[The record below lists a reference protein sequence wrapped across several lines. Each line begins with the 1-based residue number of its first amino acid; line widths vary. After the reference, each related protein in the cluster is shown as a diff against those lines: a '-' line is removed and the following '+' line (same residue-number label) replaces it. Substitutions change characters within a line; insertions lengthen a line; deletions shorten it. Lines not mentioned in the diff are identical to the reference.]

1 MSFSWLPFTFNF
13 SFPDL
18 APPLTIQRR
27 FISFILKR
35 SLGHLLKPG
44 QLDVNQIDAQIGSG
58 FVEVKDL
65 ELDCNAINS
74 LLGSQPIQLDSGT
87 IASVTARIPWP
98 NPFSSTVGLSLS
110 GLKLHLRLAEGV
122 DVSQDSV
129 HADELAESV
138 ASVAESFIHDEL
150 TAKEEAQLRQSIH
163 LEQNIIDEIPGSMS
177 SFLSQDEELTQK
189 RINDPEGV
197 SIFARLFES
206 LLARFDFDA
215 SDSQASLAHEEF
227 TIALSIGRMH
237 YFTSSNQIQTGDSDQ
252 KDPVAGE
259 KRSVEV
265 SGVRMTMN
273 EGSNSAAHTMDVQ
286 QGVRTEASH
295 EGSDSGLD
303 YDTHAMMSQSLAFLP
318 PRSGEEPAGKLSLL
332 LDTESASPE
341 SSIYQSA
348 ISAPISISIPSTGP
362 AGADPPV
369 ETRRTEKTILS
380 ISEPI
385 AFQLT
390 TPPVI
395 ASQTGSNPGRSPPY
409 SSKED
414 ERGVPTEN
422 MKLDV
427 SLGIIA
433 ILLDARCI
441 RGLLTMT
448 DAFPSAVP
456 RQFHKTPKRSIE
468 PEMTV
473 LERMDVSVQLKGL
486 IALVLG
492 EAVDETQDDSY
503 LAQFYE
509 RPLIPPSL
517 SSGYLRIHVDLV
529 KLDLE
534 NETFPESNMATT
546 PIFRSPPSTA
556 SQLRAS
562 AAHKGIIT
570 YTVSDF
576 SVLVFH
582 PFLSSDGTNSS
593 ERRRSCS
600 PFLITD
606 RHLDHSY
613 HFPTAR
619 LGRADRHAHPY
630 SEDEKSASLPSIA
643 VTEWYSEHVRPH
655 GTSLRQ
661 WKTKI
666 SPALHQ
672 RRASGSLGA
681 GLVSKIGIPSS
692 PTRIMKSPLTI
703 DVLSLK
709 TKETFAVSVQLYL
722 GRNAS
727 ITSVNVKTTALH
739 MFMDLELG
747 SSISRFIESA
757 LPDYNAFTPNGPSPT
772 SVSSQ
777 DQETD
782 SEDDRPLSL
791 HNISE
796 ERRRLEKLV
805 LEDLDLSMDYLHSGE
820 ATPRRRASPTRLKPK
835 VRKMFW
841 SVTVFLLIPS
851 NFRRQ
856 KAKSK
861 SAIHFDV
868 SVPLLRLEIRV
879 PPPQSRQP
887 RSGLLL
893 LDLHTAHFSRTTSP
907 SPPES
912 RVPRFATSREGND
925 GLEDWFNTGFRSQ
938 PVSLE
943 MHRVIIAY
951 AALGQS
957 SAKTVLSLG
966 PISDSE
972 SEGIR
977 SDDKHSRLL
986 PLIFFRE
993 SETSGAT
1000 TPQTKSNALVARI
1013 PSLHAV
1019 VNKGSLDGLQLWVDD
1034 LTQCIERLMSGAR
1047 SGASTHA
1054 QVSRTSSLIGSRY
1067 FISRTGSGSTESEI
1081 AGGAP
1086 SGAAKSELVIK
1097 VCLTEAFIRFVVP
1110 ASESVASGINRFL
1123 DVCASDLDALV
1134 EFKPE
1139 GKDETVISLNVL
1151 DVNIKEIS
1159 AGKTH
1164 DVVATKSLGISDSK
1178 RPSVLRIRFRS
1189 VVLPG
1194 TAAKESR
1201 VRMVLNGLTFDL
1213 WSDVT
1218 WIQDLTS
1225 FIKSPPGAF
1234 ESVIP
1239 SERTQISLNLLECA
1253 CRITPPSRPSV
1264 LVLSFGD
1271 VTISTDLAS
1280 NSQETALGITV
1291 ADLSILL
1298 NDDSKASVDSP
1309 IFGRQTG
1316 AEHWTKQGFALLV
1329 TIQDLLL
1336 RLEHKAMA
1344 IPSNTQINLNGMRLD
1359 VHLCADSI
1367 SGIVGFISDLKSI
1380 IPETTDSSSTQPT
1393 LPRRPTHVTDPR
1405 SSTLLRSLDEHA
1417 FRRQPVIGPLP
1428 DMVDD
1433 DLPKN
1438 PEYLDASFGA
1448 AAGLRPLDDE
1458 DVEDGFYPEGNDDIS
1473 QSSGNII
1480 ARHGGETIKMLHS
1493 PIEVVENYF
1502 DTLTPSSID
1511 LASEHGEAAVKVR
1524 AQDCEVHLLLYDGYD
1539 WERTR
1544 RTIREE
1550 VKRVRRRLAKIRQ
1563 LLASGQ
1569 TYDPNVEEVNSRLF
1583 DSVYVGL
1590 EPEAEDLDGNALM
1603 AAIDDELAVDTSDM
1617 ASESSWQ
1624 SFQPEK
1630 KATTGVPR
1638 QSLRVNRLD
1647 RSQAP
1652 SIEFSIRGMAIDFDQ
1667 YLPGAS
1673 LASRFLSTI
1682 RDLEILDH
1690 IKTSTWS
1697 TFLTELRSDSRGNIR
1712 ETDSNMVRVELQILQ
1727 PFQGHHEQEA
1737 RLKAKILPLR
1747 LHVDQDALDFLKKFF
1762 SFKDGDAE
1770 PSPPPDNEIFF
1781 QHVEIFPIDIKL
1793 DYKPRRVDYKA
1804 LKEGRTIELMN
1815 FFHFDGSEMTLRHLT
1830 LTGVT
1835 GWARMFDLLNDLWT
1849 PDVKA
1854 NQLVDVISGVSPIR
1868 SAVNVGSGIADL
1880 VLLPIAQYKKDGR
1893 IIRGLQKGAT
1903 AFMKSTAMEAIRLGA
1918 RLATGTQVVL
1928 EQTENVLG
1936 AQFSGPVTAEALQT
1950 PGVSD
1955 MTGVQS
1961 GESSAS
1967 AEELYS
1973 RYAEQPTNVR
1983 EGVQSA
1989 YRSLSENV
1997 KYAGQTILAV
2007 PMEVYERSGTEGPA
2021 RAVIRAVPIAVLK
2034 PMIGAS
2040 EAVSKTLLGLHNT
2053 LDPQAQIESETK
2065 YKHR

>member
-1 MSFSWLPFTFNF
+1 MSFSSWLPFTFDF

-18 APPLTIQRR
+18 APPLSIQRR

-110 GLKLHLRLAEGV
+110 GLKLHFRLAEDL

-138 ASVAESFIHDEL
+138 VSVAESFIHDEL

-163 LEQNIIDEIPGSMS
+163 LEQNIIDEIPGSMD

-189 RINDPEGV
+189 RVNDPEGV

-215 SDSQASLAHEEF
+215 SDSQASLTHEEF
-227 TIALSIGRMH
+227 TLALSTERIH

-252 KDPVAGE
+252 KNPVAGE

-265 SGVRMTMN
+265 SGVRITMK
-273 EGSNSAAHTMDVQ
+273 EGSNSAAHTMNVQ

-295 EGSDSGLD
+295 EGSDSELD
-303 YDTHAMMSQSLAFLP
+303 DDTHAMMSQSLAFLP
-318 PRSGEEPAGKLSLL
+318 PRSGEESVGKLSPL

-362 AGADPPV
+362 PGADPPL
-369 ETRRTEKTILS
+369 ETRRTTKTILS

-385 AFQLT
+385 VFHLT

-395 ASQTGSNPGRSPPY
+395 ATQTDSNPGRSPPY

-414 ERGVPTEN
+414 EREVPTEN

-433 ILLDARCI
+433 IVLDARCI

-448 DAFPSAVP
+448 DAFPSVVP
-456 RQFHKTPKRSIE
+456 RQFHKTPNRSIE
-468 PEMTV
+468 PETTI

-492 EAVDETQDDSY
+492 EAVDETQDDLY

-509 RPLIPPSL
+509 RSLIPPSL

-529 KLDLE
+529 KLDLK
-534 NETFPESNMATT
+534 NETFPESNTVTT
-546 PIFRSPPSTA
+546 PISRSPSSTP

-570 YTVSDF
+570 CTVADF

-582 PFLSSDGTNSS
+582 SSLPSGGTNNSK
-593 ERRRSCS
+593 RRSSCS

-613 HFPTAR
+613 HFLSVR
-619 LGRADRHAHPY
+619 SGRADRHAHPY
-630 SEDEKSASLPSIA
+630 SEDERSASLPSIA
-643 VTEWYSEHVRPH
+643 VTDWFSEHVRSH

-661 WKTKI
+661 WRTKI

-703 DVLSLK
+703 DVPSLK
-709 TKETFAVSVQLYL
+709 TKENFAVSVQLYL

-782 SEDDRPLSL
+782 SEDDRPLSV
-791 HNISE
+791 HNNISE

-820 ATPRRRASPTRLKPK
+820 VTPRRRASPSRLKPK
-835 VRKMFW
+835 R
-841 SVTVFLLIPS
+841 P
-851 NFRRQ
+851 

-861 SAIHFDV
+861 STVHFDV

-893 LDLHTAHFSRTTSP
+893 LDFHTAHFSRSTSR

-925 GLEDWFNTGFRSQ
+925 GLEDWFNAGFRSQ
-938 PVSLE
+938 PLSLE

-966 PISDSE
+966 PISNSE

-993 SETSGAT
+993 SETSDT
-1000 TPQTKSNALVARI
+1000 TALQTKSNALVARI

-1034 LTQCIERLMSGAR
+1034 LTQCIERLMSGAG
-1047 SGASTHA
+1047 SDASTRA

-1067 FISRTGSGSTESEI
+1067 FISRTGSGSTESEM

-1086 SGAAKSELVIK
+1086 SGAVKSELVIK

-1110 ASESVASGINRFL
+1110 ASGSVVSGANRFL

-1139 GKDETVISLNVL
+1139 GKDETVISLNIL

-1159 AGKTH
+1159 AGETH
-1164 DVVATKSLGISDSK
+1164 DVVVSKSLGIRDSK

-1189 VVLPG
+1189 VALPG

-1201 VRMVLNGLTFDL
+1201 
-1213 WSDVT
+1213 
-1218 WIQDLTS
+1218 DLTS

-1234 ESVIP
+1234 ECVIP

-1309 IFGRQTG
+1309 ILGRQT
-1316 AEHWTKQGFALLV
+1316 ETERWVKQGYALLA
-1329 TIQDLLL
+1329 TIQGLSL
-1336 RLEHKAMA
+1336 RLEHKAMI
-1344 IPSNTQINLNGMRLD
+1344 IPSNTQIHLNDMRLD

-1367 SGIVGFISDLKSI
+1367 SGIVGFISDLKSM

-1438 PEYLDASFGA
+1438 LEYLDASFGA

-1458 DVEDGFYPEGNDDIS
+1458 DVEEGFYPEENDDIT
-1473 QSSGNII
+1473 QSSDNII

-1493 PIEVVENYF
+1493 PIDVVENYF

-1511 LASEHGEAAVKVR
+1511 LASEHGEAAFKLR

-1583 DSVYVGL
+1583 NSVYVGL
-1590 EPEAEDLDGNALM
+1590 EPEAEDLDGDALM
-1603 AAIDDELAVDTSDM
+1603 AAIDDELAVDTSDV

-1624 SFQPEK
+1624 SFRPEK
-1630 KATTGVPR
+1630 KATIRVPR

-1682 RDLEILDH
+1682 RDIEILDH

-1712 ETDSNMVRVELQILQ
+1712 ETDSNMLRVELQTLQ

-1936 AQFSGPVTAEALQT
+1936 AQFSGPVTTEALQT
-1950 PGVSD
+1950 PGVTD
-1955 MTGVQS
+1955 ITGARS

-2053 LDPQAQIESETK
+2053 LDPQAQVESETK

>member
-1 MSFSWLPFTFNF
+1 MSFSWLPFTFSF

-18 APPLTIQRR
+18 APPLSIQRR

-44 QLDVNQIDAQIGSG
+44 QLDVHQIDAQIGNG

-110 GLKLHLRLAEGV
+110 GLRLHFRLAEGL

-189 RINDPEGV
+189 RVNDPEGV

-215 SDSQASLAHEEF
+215 SDSQGSLTHEDF
-227 TIALSIGRMH
+227 TLALSIGRIH
-237 YFTSSNQIQTGDSDQ
+237 YFTSSNPTQAGDSDQ
-252 KDPVAGE
+252 KDPVTGE

-273 EGSNSAAHTMDVQ
+273 ERSNSAARTMDVQ

-295 EGSDSGLD
+295 EGSDSELD
-303 YDTHAMMSQSLAFLP
+303 DDTHAMMSQSLAFLP
-318 PRSGEEPAGKLSLL
+318 PRSGEEPAGELSLL
-332 LDTESASPE
+332 LDTAPASPE

-348 ISAPISISIPSTGP
+348 ISAPISTSIPSTGP
-362 AGADPPV
+362 PGADLPV
-369 ETRRTEKTILS
+369 RTRRTEKTILS

-385 AFQLT
+385 TFQLT
-390 TPPVI
+390 TPVI
-395 ASQTGSNPGRSPPY
+395 TSQTGGNPEREPPY

-448 DAFPSAVP
+448 DALPPVVP
-456 RQFHKTPKRSIE
+456 RQFHKNPKRSIE
-468 PEMTV
+468 PEVTV
-473 LERMDVSVQLKGL
+473 LEKMDVSVQLKGL

-492 EAVDETQDDSY
+492 EVVDETRNDSY

-529 KLDLE
+529 KLGLK
-534 NETFPESNMATT
+534 NETFPESNTVTT
-546 PIFRSPPSTA
+546 PIFRSPPSTP
-556 SQLRAS
+556 SQLRPS
-562 AAHKGIIT
+562 TSYKGLIT
-570 YTVSDF
+570 CTVADF

-582 PFLSSDGTNSS
+582 SFPSSDGANGNG
-593 ERRRSCS
+593 RRNFCS

-613 HFPTAR
+613 HFLSAR
-619 LGRADRHAHPY
+619 SGRADRHAHPY
-630 SEDEKSASLPSIA
+630 SEDEKSASLPSID

-661 WKTKI
+661 WRTKI

-681 GLVSKIGIPSS
+681 GLVSKIGIASS

-703 DVLSLK
+703 DVPSLK
-709 TKETFAVSVQLYL
+709 TKDNLAVSVQLYL

-727 ITSVNVKTTALH
+727 VASVNVKTTALH
-739 MFMDLELG
+739 MFLDLELG
-747 SSISRFIESA
+747 SSISRFIEPA
-757 LPDYNAFTPNGPSPT
+757 LPDYNAFTPNVPPSPT
-772 SVSSQ
+772 SVNSQ

-782 SEDDRPLSL
+782 CEDDRPLSL
-791 HNISE
+791 HNVSE

-820 ATPRRRASPTRLKPK
+820 ATPRRRASPTRLKP
-835 VRKMFW
+835 M
-841 SVTVFLLIPS
+841 
-851 NFRRQ
+851 RQ

-861 SAIHFDV
+861 SAVHFDV

-879 PPPQSRQP
+879 PPPQNRQP

-893 LDLHTAHFSRTTSP
+893 LDLHAAHFSRSTSR
-907 SPPES
+907 SPPGS
-912 RVPRFATSREGND
+912 RVPRFATRREGND

-986 PLIFFRE
+986 PLIFFRD

-1019 VNKGSLDGLQLWVDD
+1019 VNKGSSDGLQLWVDD

-1047 SGASTHA
+1047 SGASTCA

-1067 FISRTGSGSTESEI
+1067 FISRTGSGSTESEM

-1110 ASESVASGINRFL
+1110 ASEGVASSANRFL

-1151 DVNIKEIS
+1151 DMNIKEIS
-1159 AGKTH
+1159 AGETH
-1164 DVVATKSLGISDSK
+1164 DVVASKSVGISDGK

-1189 VVLPG
+1189 VALPG

-1201 VRMVLNGLTFDL
+1201 DLN
-1213 WSDVT
+1213 
-1218 WIQDLTS
+1218 S

-1253 CRITPPSRPSV
+1253 CCITPPSRPSV

-1271 VTISTDLAS
+1271 FTISTDLAS

-1309 IFGRQTG
+1309 IFGRQTE
-1316 AEHWTKQGFALLV
+1316 AERWTKKGFALLA
-1329 TIQDLLL
+1329 TIQGLSL

-1359 VHLCADSI
+1359 VHVCADSI
-1367 SGIVGFISDLKSI
+1367 SGIIGFISDLKSI

-1417 FRRQPVIGPLP
+1417 FHRQPVIGPLP

-1458 DVEDGFYPEGNDDIS
+1458 DIEDEFYPEDHDDIS
-1473 QSSGNII
+1473 QSSGNIV
-1480 ARHGGETIKMLHS
+1480 ARHGGETVKMLHS
-1493 PIEVVENYF
+1493 PIEIVENYF

-1550 VKRVRRRLAKIRQ
+1550 VKRVRRQLAKIRQ

-1583 DSVYVGL
+1583 NSVYVGL
-1590 EPEAEDLDGNALM
+1590 EPEAEDLDGDALM

-1624 SFQPEK
+1624 SFQPAK
-1630 KATTGVPR
+1630 KATARVPR

-1762 SFKDGDAE
+1762 SFKDSDAE

-1804 LKEGRTIELMN
+1804 LREGRTIELMN

-1903 AFMKSTAMEAIRLGA
+1903 AFVKSTAMEAIRLGA

-1950 PGVSD
+1950 PGVTD
-1955 MTGVQS
+1955 ITGVQS

-1973 RYAEQPTNVR
+1973 RYAEQPTNIR

-1997 KYAGQTILAV
+1997 RYAGQTILAV